1 MILSLPD
8 QLADKAAGF
17 GEISYGATRATLLL
31 ADGRRIHEVYLAWGR
46 EIVKIG
52 GRAITQPEELGFQLA
67 DIVDVVSEVR

>member
-1 MILSLPD
+1 MTLSLPD
-8 QLADKAAGF
+8 ELADKAAGF

-52 GRAITQPEELGFQLA
+52 DRAVSQPDELGFQLA
-67 DIVDVVSEVR
+67 DIVDVISEVR